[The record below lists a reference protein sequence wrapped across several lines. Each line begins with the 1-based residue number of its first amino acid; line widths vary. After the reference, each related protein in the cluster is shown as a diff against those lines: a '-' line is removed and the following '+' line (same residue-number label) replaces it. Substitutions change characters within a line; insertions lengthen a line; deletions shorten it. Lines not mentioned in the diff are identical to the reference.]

1 MIIFNTLWTYS
12 YAINK
17 NIKDKEKSDY
27 LLTFSIKKLGAHSLN
42 DLRFHGNDKFW
53 DVCQNFPS
61 CHLALRPEITI
72 FQRPLLW
79 HSAGTASRVNEISCC
94 TSLTFFICLFICLFI
109 FFTLT
114 WCKAQCLW
122 TTLGKIC
129 NILTKKTALW
139 ILIRDP
145 VSPKQNFLCKSIVL
159 NEYKKMVVFSPFRSY
174 TIRECIDIL
183 WV

>member
-1 MIIFNTLWTYS
+1 MTWDLTGMTSSEMFAKTVLLAILHLDPKLTSFN
-12 YAINK
+12 
-17 NIKDKEKSDY
+17 
-27 LLTFSIKKLGAHSLN
+27 AHFY
-42 DLRFHGNDKFW
+42 DT
-53 DVCQNFPS
+53 P
-61 CHLALRPEITI
+61 
-72 FQRPLLW
+72 
-79 HSAGTASRVNEISCC
+79 AGTASRVNEISCC

-145 VSPKQNFLCKSIVL
+145 VSPKQDFLCKSIVL
-159 NEYKKMVVFSPFRSY
+159 NEYKKMVLFSPFKSY

-183 WV
+183 WM

>member
-1 MIIFNTLWTYS
+1 MQSIETLKTKKKVTTLHIFN
-12 YAINK
+12 
-17 NIKDKEKSDY
+17 
-27 LLTFSIKKLGAHSLN
+27 KKLGAHALN

-53 DVCQNFPS
+53 DICQNCHS

-79 HSAGTASRVNEISCC
+79 HSAVPALRVNEICCC
-94 TSLTFFICLFICLFI
+94 TSLTLLFVCYYYAFGLLLVKYARSWLRK
-109 FFTLT
+109 LT
-114 WCKAQCLW
+114 FE
-122 TTLGKIC
+122 
-129 NILTKKTALW
+129 

-159 NEYKKMVVFSPFRSY
+159 NEYKKMVLFSPFKSY